1 MNAPKDRSQLIEI
14 EKALKVLDTKMR
26 TEKLSFYEPYKKQQE
41 FHDLGLTKIERLLMA
56 GNQQGKT
63 YCGAAE
69 MAMHLTG
76 QYAADWMGRRFEKP
90 VRAWVAA
97 PTGLAVRDCA
107 QKHLVGELGLGYG
120 TGLIPREC
128 LSPDKMFLA
137 RGVSNLYDVVLVKHR
152 DGKNRHNG
160 WSQLTFKTY
169 EMGREKWQGETLDV
183 VWLDEE
189 PPMDIYT
196 EALARISATG
206 GMIYLTFTPLKGISE
221 VVRRFRSEA
230 SPLRETV
237 NMTIDDAEH
246 LTPERRA
253 QIIDAYPEHER
264 EARTLGVPM
273 LGEGKIFKFLE
284 KDIRI
289 PAFEIPYHWP
299 LLWAIDFGVEHPFAA
314 VLMAWDRDSDT
325 LYVLHCIRMKGKLPI
340 DHAAAMKPFGKDVP
354 VAWPHDGNQRREFEG
369 QLVPMVRI
377 YRNHGLKM
385 LPQHATFEDGSNS
398 VEAGLMM
405 MQERFRLGKLKVF
418 SHCTEWFEEY
428 REYHRKEGL
437 IVKEHDDLMSA
448 TRYGVMARRMSR
460 TVGVDPVSG
469 RKENKITIA
478 KDTDFDVFS

>member
-1 MNAPKDRSQLIEI
+1 
-14 EKALKVLDTKMR
+14 
-26 TEKLSFYEPYKKQQE
+26 
-41 FHDLGLTKIERLLMA
+41 
-56 GNQQGKT
+56 
-63 YCGAAE
+63 
-69 MAMHLTG
+69 
-76 QYAADWMGRRFEKP
+76 
-90 VRAWVAA
+90 
-97 PTGLAVRDCA
+97 
-107 QKHLVGELGLGYG
+107 
-120 TGLIPREC
+120 
-128 LSPDKMFLA
+128 
-137 RGVSNLYDVVLVKHR
+137 LVKHFTA
-152 DGKNRHNG
+152 KNRHDG

-183 VWLDEE
+183 IWLDEE

-196 EALARISATG
+196 EALARISASG
-206 GMIYLTFTPLKGISE
+206 GMLYLTFTPLKGLSE
-221 VVRRFRSEA
+221 VVRRFRSK
-230 SPLRETV
+230 SFPGCGTV
-237 NMTIDDAEH
+237 TMTIDDVGH
-246 LTPERRA
+246 VTPERKE
-253 QIIDAYPEHER
+253 QIIGAYPEHER

-273 LGEGKIFKFLE
+273 LGEGKIFMFFE
-284 KDIRI
+284 KDIRV
-289 PAFEIPYHWP
+289 PAFEVPYHWP

-398 VEAGLMM
+398 VEAGIMM

-448 TRYGVMARRMSR
+448 TRYGVMARRMAR